1 MSNFFEPIKKGIAMS
16 DLIREQIETNYKV
29 FQQKLPSILESHR
42 GKFALMRNSEIIE
55 YFDTARDAFVAGQ
68 KMYEDK
74 LFSIQEVVEK
84 SIDLGF
90 FSHAL
95 RECPV

>member
-1 MSNFFEPIKKGIAMS
+1 MS
-16 DLIREQIETNYKV
+16 DLIREQVETNYKA
-29 FQQKLPSILESHR
+29 FQEKLPSIRESHR
-42 GKFALMRNSEIIE
+42 GKFALMKDGEIIE
-55 YFDTARDAFVAGQ
+55 FFDTARDAYAAGQ
-68 KMYEDK
+68 KIFEDRI
-74 LFSIQEVVEK
+74 FSIQEVIEK